1 ARPSNDAGTA
11 RVPARSKK
19 WITPAAIGAGVLL
32 LLCVG
37 GGFAISARQSAGA
50 RAATR
55 EGARGAGDSG
65 RRAAP
70 EAAVRPNDEEGA
82 DEPELAA
89 LEARLLA
96 TLSLEHGQDRRAAA
110 EVLLAQIAGPQTD
123 AAIASALLDLER
135 GDAQSALQRLS
146 GLTAEGEQI
155 AEAFH

>member
-1 ARPSNDAGTA
+1 
-11 RVPARSKK
+11 
-19 WITPAAIGAGVLL
+19 
-32 LLCVG
+32 
-37 GGFAISARQSAGA
+37 GFAISAWQSASA
-50 RAATR
+50 REAIREAAR
-55 EGARGAGDSG
+55 VAGDSG
-65 RRAAP
+65 LRADL
-70 EAAVRPNDEEGA
+70 EEAVRQIDEEGA

-146 GLTAEGEQI
+146 GLTAEGE
-155 AEAFH
+155 